1 MRMEEEEETIAC
13 WSHRGCEGVPGV
25 SRPMEEE
32 CPHNRQD
39 CYSPCPAEC
48 NYTVCS
54 RPWHRTTSDIDLIL
68 DTTVDRYAAVKRNCF
83 MCEHF
88 LKYGPRVKAQE
99 NDGCVMPDAATPEE
113 SGGVTIHLF

>member
-1 MRMEEEEETIAC
+1 MDEENIAC

-25 SRPMEEE
+25 GGTMEEE

-39 CYSPCPAEC
+39 CYSPCPQEC

-54 RPWHRTTSDIDLIL
+54 RPWHHTTSDIDLIL
-68 DTTVDRYAAVKRNCF
+68 DTTVDRYAAVKRNCY

-88 LKYGPRVKAQE
+88 LKYGPRVGSQKSGE
-99 NDGCVMPDAATPEE
+99 NVIPETATSEG
-113 SGGVTIHLF
+113 SDDVTIHLF